1 MPEVQVTVRNLSPN
15 VSAVNA
21 QVQVSLSGYG
31 VGVPKTPLSN
41 KLVTLAPGQ
50 DLGLSFA
57 QPAAVM
63 AGPQS
68 RDNPLVSLPTMAA

>member
-1 MPEVQVTVRNLSPN
+1 
-15 VSAVNA
+15 
-21 QVQVSLSGYG
+21 
-31 VGVPKTPLSN
+31 
-41 KLVTLAPGQ
+41 VTLAPGQ